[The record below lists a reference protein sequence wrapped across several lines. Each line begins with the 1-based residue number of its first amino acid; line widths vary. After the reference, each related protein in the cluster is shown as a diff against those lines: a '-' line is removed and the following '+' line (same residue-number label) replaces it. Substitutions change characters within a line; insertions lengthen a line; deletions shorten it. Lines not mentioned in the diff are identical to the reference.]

1 MNNKNKVIP
10 NTLLIIFRSV
20 FYFLAFYFFLM
31 GFMLAFFSQF
41 LTKIAGPQHPVILGL
56 LRGAGGSIIPYSL
69 IYIFIAIKPIERRW
83 AAFIIAFANVVA
95 IIMDIVS
102 VINDEYLLSYAMID
116 IPFEFMSLV
125 MIIIFYSFSISKIK
139 KLN

>member
-1 MNNKNKVIP
+1 MHNKNKVIP

-31 GFMLAFFSQF
+31 GFMLAFFPQF
-41 LTKIAGPQHPVILGL
+41 LTKIAGPQHPVILGM

-69 IYIFIAIKPIERRW
+69 IYIFIAVKPIERQW

-102 VINDEYLLSYAMID
+102 FINNEYLLSYAMID
-116 IPFEFMSLV
+116 IPFEFMSRA
-125 MIIIFYSFSISKIK
+125 MIIIFYSYFILKIK